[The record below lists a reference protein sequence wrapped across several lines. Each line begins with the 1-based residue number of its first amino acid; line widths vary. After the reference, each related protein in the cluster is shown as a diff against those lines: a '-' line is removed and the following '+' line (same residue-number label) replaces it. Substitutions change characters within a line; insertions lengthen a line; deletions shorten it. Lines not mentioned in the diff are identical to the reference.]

1 MGYGCFTKDAAMAVA
16 ELSQPVTAERRSWR
30 NGRTADQ
37 TRWGYI
43 MIAPMMIGFAIF
55 FVIALVA
62 SLYLSLTDWKVIASP
77 NWVGLQNYRK
87 LPQDKTFMEALRNTA
102 MLTVPNVVLR
112 LLFSM
117 LLAIALNTKIRFRAF
132 YRMLFFMP
140 VLTMPV
146 AIATIWKWLFDPG
159 FGPINAQLGRMGL
172 PKPEWLNQPQTAAI
186 AVVIVL
192 LWSGVG
198 YDMIIFLAGLQNI
211 PREYYEAAQIDG
223 AGTFRQ
229 FRDITLPLLTPTTFF
244 LSVVAIIGSLQ
255 VFDLVYVMTRVG
267 NINRFPTIVY
277 YIYEEGFTNFR
288 MGYAVSIA
296 WVLLVII
303 MIFTIIQFRLQ
314 RRWVHYA

>member
-1 MGYGCFTKDAAMAVA
+1 MV
-16 ELSQPVTAERRSWR
+16 
-30 NGRTADQ
+30 
-37 TRWGYI
+37 
-43 MIAPMMIGFAIF
+43 APMMIGFAIF
-55 FVIALVA
+55 FLVALVA
-62 SLYLSLTDWKVIASP
+62 SLYLSFTDWKVISSP
-77 NWVGLQNYRK
+77 HWVGLENYVK
-87 LPQDKTFMEALRNTA
+87 LSRDKVFLDAVRNTA
-102 MLTVPNVVLR
+102 MLTVPNVILR
-112 LLFSM
+112 LIFSM
-117 LLAIALNTKIRFRAF
+117 LLAIALNTNIRFRAF

-159 FGPINAQLGRMGL
+159 FGPINAQLGRLGL
-172 PKPEWLNQPQTAAI
+172 PQPEWLNQPQTAVI

-211 PREYYEAAQIDG
+211 PREYYEAAQLDG

-267 NINRFPTIVY
+267 NINRFPTVVY
-277 YIYEEGFTNFR
+277 YIYEEGFKNFR
-288 MGYAVSIA
+288 MGYAVSMA
-296 WVLLVII
+296 WVLLAVILV
-303 MIFTIIQFRLQ
+303 FTLLQFRLQ

>member
-1 MGYGCFTKDAAMAVA
+1 MAVA
-16 ELSQPVTAERRSWR
+16 ELTRPALQTRSRR
-30 NGRTADQ
+30 NGRTRDQ
-37 TRWGYI
+37 TFWGYL
-43 MIAPMMIGFAIF
+43 MVAPMMIGFAIF
-55 FVIALVA
+55 FLIALVA
-62 SLYLSLTDWKVIASP
+62 SLYLSFTDWKVISAP
-77 NWVGLQNYRK
+77 NWVGFENYLR
-87 LPQDKTFMEALRNTA
+87 LPRDPVFMESLRNTA

-117 LLAIALNTKIRFRAF
+117 LLSIALNSKIRFRAF
-132 YRMLFFMP
+132 YRTLFFMP

-159 FGPINAQLGRMGL
+159 FGPVNAQLGRMGL
-172 PKPEWLNQPQTAAI
+172 PKPEWLNQPETAVI

-198 YDMIIFLAGLQNI
+198 YDMVIFLAGLQNI
-211 PREYYEAAQIDG
+211 PREYYEAAQLDG
-223 AGTFRQ
+223 ASGFRQ

-255 VFDLVYVMTRVG
+255 VFDLVYVMTRVA

-277 YIYEEGFTNFR
+277 YIYEEGFQNFR

-296 WVLLVII
+296 WVLLAII
-303 MIFTIIQFRLQ
+303 MIFTLLQFWLQ